1 MFLLGFLL
9 GKYIALRQNGIYLSI
24 LDFLASE
31 LEEFENFICDLIER
45 KWYYVSKLSS
55 YIILYDWSI

>member
-45 KWYYVSKLSS
+45 K
-55 YIILYDWSI
+55 

>member
-24 LDFLASE
+24 LDFLTSE

-45 KWYYVSKLSS
+45 K
-55 YIILYDWSI
+55 